1 MAETSST
8 TTSGTLKGFALSN
21 ARWYPTNNGNKNETI
36 LPKWQEKFY
45 NIAMNLKE
53 SRKQLGL
60 TQPEA
65 ASLLGIPFRTYCR
78 YEDQPQYEGTFKYN
92 QIVSVLDEK
101 AKSVVLKIDVIKKAV
116 FDACSKYKVS
126 ACYLFGSYAKE
137 KARSDSDIDL
147 MIVSELEGIE
157 YYQLLGELEDR
168 LKKKID
174 LIRLETATQNV
185 KLMNEILKDGVKI
198 YG

>member
-1 MAETSST
+1 M
-8 TTSGTLKGFALSN
+8 K
-21 ARWYPTNNGNKNETI
+21 
-36 LPKWQEKFY
+36 
-45 NIAMNLKE
+45 LKE
-53 SRKQLGL
+53 LRKQLGL

-65 ASLLGIPFRTYCR
+65 ANLLNVPFRTYCR

-92 QIVSVLDEK
+92 QMMSVLNEN
-101 AKSVVLKIDVIKKAV
+101 ATSMILKIETIKEV
-116 FDACSKYKVS
+116 VSNICSKYKVN
-126 ACYLFGSYAKE
+126 ACYLFGSYAKG

-157 YYQLLGELEDR
+157 YYQLLGDLENR

-174 LIRLETATQNV
+174 LIRLETAIQNV
-185 KLMNEILKDGVKI
+185 KLMNEILKEGVKI

>member
-1 MAETSST
+1 M
-8 TTSGTLKGFALSN
+8 K
-21 ARWYPTNNGNKNETI
+21 
-36 LPKWQEKFY
+36 
-45 NIAMNLKE
+45 LKE
-53 SRKQLGL
+53 LRKQLGL

-65 ASLLGIPFRTYCR
+65 ANLLNIPFRTYCR

-92 QIVSVLDEK
+92 QMMFVLNEK
-101 AKSVVLKIDVIKKAV
+101 AASIVLKIETIKEV
-116 FDACSKYKVS
+116 VSNICSKYKVN
-126 ACYLFGSYAKE
+126 ACYLFGSYAKG

-157 YYQLLGELEDR
+157 YYQLLGDLENQ

-174 LIRLETATQNV
+174 LIRLETAIQNV
-185 KLMNEILKDGVKI
+185 KLMNEILKEGVKI

>member
-1 MAETSST
+1 M
-8 TTSGTLKGFALSN
+8 K
-21 ARWYPTNNGNKNETI
+21 
-36 LPKWQEKFY
+36 
-45 NIAMNLKE
+45 LKE
-53 SRKQLGL
+53 LRKQLGL

-65 ASLLGIPFRTYCR
+65 ANLLNVPFRTYCR

-92 QIVSVLDEK
+92 QMMSVLNEN
-101 AKSVVLKIDVIKKAV
+101 AASMILKIETIKEV
-116 FDACSKYKVS
+116 VSNICSKYKVN
-126 ACYLFGSYAKE
+126 ACYLFGSYAKG

-157 YYQLLGELEDR
+157 YYQLLGDLENR

-174 LIRLETATQNV
+174 LIRLETAIQNV
-185 KLMNEILKDGVKI
+185 KLMNEILKEGVKI

>member
-1 MAETSST
+1 M
-8 TTSGTLKGFALSN
+8 K
-21 ARWYPTNNGNKNETI
+21 
-36 LPKWQEKFY
+36 
-45 NIAMNLKE
+45 LKE
-53 SRKQLGL
+53 LRKQLGL

-65 ASLLGIPFRTYCR
+65 ANLLNIPFRTYCR

-92 QIVSVLDEK
+92 QMISVLNEN
-101 AKSVVLKIDVIKKAV
+101 ATSMVLKTETIKEV
-116 FDACSKYKVS
+116 VSNICSKYKVN
-126 ACYLFGSYAKE
+126 ACYLFGSYAKG

-157 YYQLLGELEDR
+157 YYQLLGDLENR

-174 LIRLETATQNV
+174 LIRLETAIQNV
-185 KLMNEILKDGVKI
+185 KLMNEILKEGVKI

>member
-1 MAETSST
+1 M
-8 TTSGTLKGFALSN
+8 K
-21 ARWYPTNNGNKNETI
+21 
-36 LPKWQEKFY
+36 
-45 NIAMNLKE
+45 LKE
-53 SRKQLGL
+53 LRKQLGL

-65 ASLLGIPFRTYCR
+65 ANLLNIPFRTYCR

-92 QIVSVLDEK
+92 QMMSVLNEK
-101 AKSVVLKIDVIKKAV
+101 ATSMILKLDTIKEVVSNI
-116 FDACSKYKVS
+116 CSKYKVNT
-126 ACYLFGSYAKE
+126 CYLFGSYAKE

-157 YYQLLGELEDR
+157 YYQLLGDLENR

-174 LIRLETATQNV
+174 LIRLETAIQNI
-185 KLMNEILKDGVKI
+185 KLINEILKEGVKI